1 MIIFQDFILIRSPE
15 SVNDIV
21 TKSQT
26 VIQGVKMNS
35 RLILRFN

>member
-1 MIIFQDFILIRSPE
+1 MLIRAPV

-21 TKSQT
+21 IKSHT
-26 VIQGVKMNS
+26 VIQVVKMNS

>member
-1 MIIFQDFILIRSPE
+1 MLIRAPV

-35 RLILRFN
+35 RLILRFD